1 MNFNSL
7 QNKVIIITGASSG
20 IGLASAIFALQNK
33 AKVVLAARKTDHVK
47 GILNQNNFE
56 EQSFLIV
63 PTDVS
68 DEESCKKLIEKTIEK
83 FGSINILINNAG
95 ISMRATFKDVD
106 VSVLQQLMNVNF
118 WGTVYCT
125 KYALP
130 YLIKSEGNIV
140 GISSVA
146 GFKGLPARTGYSA
159 SKFAMNG
166 FLESLKL
173 ELVQK
178 NVGVHIV
185 CPGYTNSNIRNS
197 ALNQSGNLQGESPLD
212 EKKLMSAE
220 QVAFEIYKAIIIKK
234 DFTVLTLLGKATY
247 WLNKFFPKFIDKKTI
262 QLIQKEVNSP
272 I

>member
-125 KYALP
+125 KY
-130 YLIKSEGNIV
+130 
-140 GISSVA
+140 
-146 GFKGLPARTGYSA
+146 
-159 SKFAMNG
+159 
-166 FLESLKL
+166 
-173 ELVQK
+173 
-178 NVGVHIV
+178 
-185 CPGYTNSNIRNS
+185 
-197 ALNQSGNLQGESPLD
+197 
-212 EKKLMSAE
+212 
-220 QVAFEIYKAIIIKK
+220 
-234 DFTVLTLLGKATY
+234 
-247 WLNKFFPKFIDKKTI
+247 
-262 QLIQKEVNSP
+262 
-272 I
+272 